1 MAKSELMTKLSRTV
15 HRAGFQIK
23 KHSPEILLVAGVA
36 GVVTSAV
43 MACKATTKVSTILEN
58 HKTNVKN
65 IEMVANNPEF
75 AEEYTPEDAKKDL
88 AITYAQTGLEFV
100 KLYGPSV
107 LLGVASIGCILA
119 SHNIITK
126 RNVALAAAYAT
137 VDKGFKEY
145 RGRVI
150 DRFGKE
156 LDRELKFNIKP
167 REVEETVRH
176 EDGTE
181 TTVTKTVQ
189 TAEINEISDYA
200 RFFCEGC
207 KGWTKNPEDNL
218 YYVRQIEN
226 WANDKLKAQGHL
238 YLNEVYDMFGID
250 RTKAGNIVGW
260 VLNGDGDG
268 FVDFGIYDI
277 HDERKRAFVNGYER
291 NILLDFNVDG
301 NILELMK

>member
-1 MAKSELMTKLSRTV
+1 MAKNELMTKLSRTV
-15 HRAGFQIK
+15 HTAGFKIK

-43 MACKATTKVSTILEN
+43 MACKATTKAGAILDN
-58 HKTNVKN
+58 HKTNVSN
-65 IEMVANNPEF
+65 IEKVANNPEY
-75 AEEYTPEDAKKDL
+75 AHVYSEEDKKKDIT
-88 AITYAQTGLEFV
+88 ITYAQTGLEFV

-150 DRFGKE
+150 ERFGKE
-156 LDRELKFNIKP
+156 LDRELKFNIKS
-167 REVEETVRH
+167 REVEETVQN

-181 TTVTKTVQ
+181 TVVTKTVQ

-200 RFFCEGC
+200 RFFCDGC

-218 YYVRQIEN
+218 YYVRQVEN

-260 VLNGDGDG
+260 ILDGGGDG

-277 HDERKRAFVNGYER
+277 HNERKRAFVNGYER

-301 NILELMK
+301 NILKLMK